1 MADFNVARE
10 EKMTPG
16 NRRFIIGDSSAALE
30 LTIALYPSVFTKN
43 KDTTKSVQ
51 VEHKNG

>member
-1 MADFNVARE
+1 MADFNAERE

-16 NRRFIIGDSSAALE
+16 NRSFKIRDSSAALE
-30 LTIALYPSVFTKN
+30 LIIALSTSVFMKK

-51 VEHKNG
+51 VEHQNG